1 MRSISGTTSTSSI
14 SSTMSSQY
22 INQSQTIPL
31 LSGSSSG
38 VPSQRLDWESLRKQA
53 RQLENEIDS
62 KLVAFSKLCSN
73 YTTSMLTS
81 RPTSSSVG
89 QQQQQ
94 NGASSGANSSS
105 SDLMFMTLSNE
116 LEEAIKKLTNI
127 NTKMGESLNMA
138 ENASINS
145 NATIHTLQ
153 RHRDIL
159 RDYSIEYEKTKRNII
174 QFKEREKLLSSSNT
188 QRSSLSSESNL
199 NNRMK
204 DSTSLYMKEHDHL
217 KSSHLLIDQ
226 QIELAELSKEKLQSQ
241 NQAIRF
247 FHQKLNTI
255 AHKFPMINNLMQKV
269 KFKKR
274 KDSLILATV
283 IAICIIILLLYLF

>member
-1 MRSISGTTSTSSI
+1 
-14 SSTMSSQY
+14 
-22 INQSQTIPL
+22 
-31 LSGSSSG
+31 
-38 VPSQRLDWESLRKQA
+38 
-53 RQLENEIDS
+53 
-62 KLVAFSKLCSN
+62 
-73 YTTSMLTS
+73 
-81 RPTSSSVG
+81 
-89 QQQQQ
+89 
-94 NGASSGANSSS
+94 
-105 SDLMFMTLSNE
+105 MFMTLSNE